1 MTQYNNTMSQS
12 VERLIVTLKE
22 LDLEEKQIKESRNLL
37 QQKLKQI
44 DDQLDQISSKRSLT
58 LKELESANS
67 TDQSES
73 EFQSLCSDN
82 SIYPKSS
89 DIDSDEFSQKR
100 KDRSDSPTS
109 DVEVKK
115 VRSNCN
121 NVVKCPNTIEE
132 INDYNQDMVDK
143 CINDMAYNVIKD
155 LSGTD
160 LKFKDELEKLSED
173 PDFESLVK
181 DIENDI
187 KTESILKVDTLT
199 QTSPSLMALYRS
211 NSTDGN
217 FKENVSPSAKVRR
230 TSSNR
235 FKYDQQCVNDNPSTN
250 STNKSNKFVVS
261 TPFVPSNILKGKKI
275 LSNLLSDKHTNDDRI
290 KHFGPRVDI
299 NSNCF
304 KENMFFWER
313 KATEENFD
321 IKPKNKKKIQ
331 IKDIIDSI

>member
-1 MTQYNNTMSQS
+1 MSGS
-12 VERLIVTLKE
+12 VERLITTLKE
-22 LDLEEKQIKESRNLL
+22 LDLEEKQIKESRNVL

-44 DDQLDQISSKRSLT
+44 EDQLDQISSKRSLT

-115 VRSNCN
+115 VRSNGN
-121 NVVKCPNTIEE
+121 NIVKCPNTIEE
-132 INDYNQDMVDK
+132 INNYNQDMVDK

-187 KTESILKVDTLT
+187 KTESILKVNTLT

-217 FKENVSPSAKVRR
+217 FKENISPSAKVRR

-235 FKYDQQCVNDNPSTN
+235 FRYDQQS
-250 STNKSNKFVVS
+250 
-261 TPFVPSNILKGKKI
+261 VPSPPFIPSKVLKGQKI
-275 LSNLLSDKHTNDDRI
+275 LSNLLSDKHTNNDRT
-290 KHFGPRVDI
+290 KPFGPRVEI

-321 IKPKNKKKIQ
+321 IKPKSIKKIQ